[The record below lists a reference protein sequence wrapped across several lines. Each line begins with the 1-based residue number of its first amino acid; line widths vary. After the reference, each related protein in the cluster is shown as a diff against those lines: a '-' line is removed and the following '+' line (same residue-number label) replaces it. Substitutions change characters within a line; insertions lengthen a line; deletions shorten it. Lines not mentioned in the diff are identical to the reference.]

1 MSDVNEEWPVIG
13 IDLGTSYS
21 CVGIW
26 QHDRVEIITN
36 DQGNRT
42 TPSRVAFTETERL
55 IGEAANN
62 QASTNPTNTI
72 FDTKRLIGRRFHDK
86 KVQEDMKLWPFEVI
100 AGPDF
105 GEDKKPV
112 VVVTYK
118 GEQKYFSAEEISAMI
133 LSKMKDI
140 AEAYL
145 GVPVMN
151 AVVTVP
157 AYFNDSQRQATKDAG
172 NIAGLNVLHII
183 NEPTAAAIA
192 YGLDKKT
199 SLNSVLRKNVLVF
212 DLGGGTFDVSLVSI
226 SKNKFEVKAVGGD
239 SHIGG
244 GDFDVRMINYFVEEF
259 KKRHKKDLSEN
270 PRALGRLRAACERA
284 KRALSATAQTSIELD
299 GLYEGID
306 FSASISRAR
315 FDILNNDLFRK
326 CIDLVDQ
333 CLKDGRISKND
344 VDEVILVGGST
355 RIPKVQQLLQEFF
368 EGKELCRSI
377 NPDEAVAYGAAV
389 HAGNLGGITSN
400 INMVLVDVTPLS
412 LGVEMGN
419 GNMSVVIP
427 RNSTIPTSQ
436 ERTYGAL
443 HIEKGTNGASTSDS
457 RTSVLEII
465 VYEGERKKATDNN
478 FLGVFELSG
487 ISPSPSDGPA
497 NLINVCFEIDMNGI
511 LNVSAEDTN
520 SGNKSQI
527 TITNR
532 GRLTKAEMNR
542 LMKEAEEFKAED
554 KEHEQ
559 MVEARNALEEYANDM
574 WEMVSNCRQEIGAK
588 DDIQEILEW
597 LEWSSNKVVD
607 ASMYVEKLNE
617 LQSVCIP
624 FISLLC

>member
-1 MSDVNEEWPVIG
+1 
-13 IDLGTSYS
+13 
-21 CVGIW
+21 
-26 QHDRVEIITN
+26 
-36 DQGNRT
+36 
-42 TPSRVAFTETERL
+42 
-55 IGEAANN
+55 
-62 QASTNPTNTI
+62 
-72 FDTKRLIGRRFHDK
+72 
-86 KVQEDMKLWPFEVI
+86 MKLWPFEVI

-118 GEQKYFSAEEISAMI
+118 GEPKQFSAEEISAMI

-172 NIAGLNVLHII
+172 TIAGLNVLRII

-199 SLNSVLRKNVLVF
+199 SLNNTTHKNVLVF

-226 SKNKFEVKAVGGD
+226 QKDKFEVKAVGGD
-239 SHIGG
+239 AHIGG
-244 GDFDVRMINYFVEEF
+244 GDFDVRMVNHFVEEF
-259 KKRHKKDLSEN
+259 KRKHDKDLREN
-270 PRALGRLRAACERA
+270 PRALGRLRVACERA

-299 GLYEGID
+299 SLHDGID

-315 FDILNNDLFRK
+315 FDTLNVELFKK

-333 CLKDGRISKND
+333 CLKDGGIDKKD

-368 EGKELCRSI
+368 DGKELCRSI

-389 HAGNLGGITSN
+389 HAGILGGGITIN
-400 INMVLVDVTPLS
+400 DINMVLVDVTPLS
-412 LGVEMGN
+412 LGVEMGY

-427 RNSTIPTSQ
+427 RNSPIPTSQ

-443 HIEKGTNGASTSDS
+443 HIEKGKNGASTSDS
-457 RTSVLEII
+457 RTSVLEIT
-465 VYEGERKKATDNN
+465 VYEGERKKAQDNN

-487 ISPSPSDGPA
+487 ISPSPLDGPA
-497 NLINVCFEIDMNGI
+497 NLINVCFEIDINGI

-520 SGNKSQI
+520 NGNKSNI

-532 GRLTKAEMNR
+532 SRLTKAEMNR

-554 KEHEQ
+554 KENEQ
-559 MVEARNALEEYANDM
+559 MVIARNALEEYANEM
-574 WEMVSNCRQEIGAK
+574 WYKVSNCGQEIGAK
-588 DDIQEILEW
+588 DDIQHILEW
-597 LEWSSNKVVD
+597 LDWSSNQVVD
-607 ASMYVEKLNE
+607 AALYVDKLNE
-617 LQSVCIP
+617 LQSVCAP
-624 FISLLC
+624 FIPLMC